1 MASFPLVSATGML
14 GSGFRAESLDKA
26 ISLGARMIGCDAG
39 STDLGPGPL
48 ATGICMFSAAAV
60 KRDTEIMVIR
70 TFKAGIPLIIGSSG
84 TSGSDAGLAWMVDI
98 VHEIA
103 REQGL
108 HFKLAVIHSELSRD
122 VVHRHLRDGRARA
135 LPPSAPLSDTD
146 IDAAT
151 HIVGMMG
158 VEPIQEALKSGAQ
171 IVVAGRSSDTSI
183 FSALPLLE
191 GYAPA
196 VVWHMAKILEC
207 GAAAV
212 AVRTA
217 PDCMMA
223 ELHEDSFDVFP
234 LCEDYHCTPQSVA
247 SHTLYENADPFEL
260 KEPSGILR
268 TDKARYE
275 AISDRAVR
283 VSGSEFKHDPEY
295 TIKLEG
301 VRRVGYS
308 TILMGGVRDPYILAQ
323 IDSWLA
329 QLDDNIKTRIRNTV
343 GERAYEIVT
352 RVYGR
357 DGVMGALE
365 PQRGSVGGDLGL
377 DGERDRRKHSVIR
390 LAQRGGA
397 DTGGAMLR
405 HEHAVWCVE
414 LEHRLRIGA
423 IQSGLVVLQD
433 RGDSGFVS
441 IHDLPSRVNNSVPA
455 ILAASRGC
463 D

>member
-26 ISLGARMIGCDAG
+26 VALGARMIGCDAG
-39 STDLGPGPL
+39 STDPGPGPL
-48 ATGICMFSAAAV
+48 ATGTCMFSKEAV
-60 KRDTEIMVIR
+60 KRDTEIMMTRAV
-70 TFKAGIPLIIGSSG
+70 KAGIPLIVGSSG
-84 TSGSDAGLAWMVDI
+84 TSGSDEGLAWMVEI
-98 VHEIA
+98 VREIA

-108 HFKLAVIHSELSRD
+108 HAKLAVIHSEVSPEIVR
-122 VVHRHLRDGRARA
+122 RHLREGRARA
-135 LPPSAPLSDTD
+135 LAPSAPLNEAD

-158 VEPIQEALKSGAQ
+158 VEPIQEALKAGAQ

-183 FSALPLLE
+183 FSALPLME
-191 GYAPA
+191 GYKPA

-217 PDCMMA
+217 PDSMMA
-223 ELHEDSFDVFP
+223 VLHEDNFEVFP
-234 LCEDYHCTPQSVA
+234 LREDYRCTPQSVA

-260 KEPSGILR
+260 TEPSGVLR
-268 TDKARYE
+268 TNNARYE

-283 VSGSEFKHDPEY
+283 VTGSEFAHASEY

-308 TILMGGVRDPYILAQ
+308 TIVMGGVRDPYILEQ
-323 IDSWLA
+323 MDGWLA
-329 QLDDNIKTRIRNTV
+329 QLDESIKTRISNTV
-343 GERAYEIVT
+343 GNKPYEIVT

-365 PQRGSVGGDLGL
+365 PLGSAVGGHEAFILWDVISESQELSRSIATSLSHMAVHNPIAKWNGL
-377 DGERDRRKHSVIR
+377 I
-390 LAQRGGA
+390 
-397 DTGGAMLR
+397 
-405 HEHAVWCVE
+405 
-414 LEHRLRIGA
+414 
-423 IQSGLVVLQD
+423 SGVAFPYSPPEID
-433 RGDSGFVS
+433 RGPVYEFHLNHVLVPDSPTSLFRTEYEE
-441 IHDLPSRVNNSVPA
+441 L
-455 ILAASRGC
+455 
-463 D
+463 